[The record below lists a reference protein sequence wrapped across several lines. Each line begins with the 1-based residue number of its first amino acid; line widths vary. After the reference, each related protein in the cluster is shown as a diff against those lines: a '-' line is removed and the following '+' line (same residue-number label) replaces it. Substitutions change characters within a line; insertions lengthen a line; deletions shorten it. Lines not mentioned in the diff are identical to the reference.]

1 MNGMACWWLPP
12 FCLVVGIG
20 MTRTGLCRDEICPL
34 PPALTVRM
42 LAVQGVAT
50 SIDAFAVGVGFRGMA
65 TGIVPASAMIGAV
78 TFLVCLAA
86 AAIGI
91 RVGNRWGRRAQLG
104 GGLLLIMLAA
114 LTII

>member
-1 MNGMACWWLPP
+1 M
-12 FCLVVGIG
+12 
-20 MTRTGLCRDEICPL
+20 
-34 PPALTVRM
+34 
-42 LAVQGVAT
+42 QGVAT